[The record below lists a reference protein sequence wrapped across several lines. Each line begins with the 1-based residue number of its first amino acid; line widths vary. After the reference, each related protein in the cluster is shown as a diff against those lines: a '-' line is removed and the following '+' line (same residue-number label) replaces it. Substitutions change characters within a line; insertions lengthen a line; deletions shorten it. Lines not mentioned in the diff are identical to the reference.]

1 MNISQHHTINLDRTE
16 KYILYLRLSPEGFQF
31 SLHDPLTDGSFYF
44 QQETFSGTETYLKQL
59 ETSIYENDSLLKEYR
74 KIYVIF
80 SSDRFTLIPA
90 FFAEKEEA
98 DIYYDFCFEKRNETI
113 QSNKLVRNNCYNL
126 FGTDPGISAFLQRT
140 FHTPIFIHHISPLCE
155 YFHNKSR
162 LGNFSKMYIQIQP
175 RFIDILSFNP
185 QGLNFVQTYKYR
197 HTNDVAYYILNAWKQ
212 LNLDQQKDELQITGT
227 AQIRKEISDILK
239 KYIVNIVPAIFPPH
253 IYELGKDTIQAPF
266 DLIALTLCEL

>member
-16 KYILYLRLSPEGFQF
+16 KYILYLRLSPEGFEF
-31 SLHDPLTDGSFYF
+31 SLHDPLADGSFYF
-44 QQETFSGTETYLKQL
+44 QQETFSGTETYLQQL
-59 ETSIYENDSLLKEYR
+59 EKSVYENDFLLKEYK

-90 FFAEKEEA
+90 SLAEKEEA
-98 DIYYDFCFEKRNETI
+98 SVYYDFCLEKKDETI
-113 QSNKLVRNNCYNL
+113 QSNKLIRNNCYNL
-126 FGTDPGISAFLQRT
+126 FGTDPDISAFLQRT
-140 FHTPIFIHHISPLCE
+140 FHAPIFIHHISPLCE

-175 RFIDILSFNP
+175 QFIDILSFNS

-197 HTNDVAYYILNAWKQ
+197 HINDAVYYILNAWKQ
-212 LNLDQQKDELQITGT
+212 LDLDQQKDELQITGT
-227 AQIRKEISDILK
+227 APIRKEISDILK
-239 KYIVNIVPAIFPPH
+239 KYVINVVPVIFPPH